1 MNDFFN
7 PQSKYPVDGLKL
19 VASCPV
25 CQTEHNPVE
34 TAILEESD
42 NSHLLYIKC
51 RKCGSGVA
59 ASLTPGAYGVAS
71 LGVLTDLNAVEIK
84 QATDWGIVSDE
95 DVLGVVES
103 FKKR

>member
-1 MNDFFN
+1 M
-7 PQSKYPVDGLKL
+7 DGLKL
-19 VASCPV
+19 VARCPV

-59 ASLTPGAYGVAS
+59 ASITPGAYGVAS
-71 LGVLTDLNAVEIK
+71 LGVLTDLNAAEIK
-84 QATDWGIVSDE
+84 QATAWGTVSDD
-95 DVLGVVES
+95 DVLAVAES
-103 FKKR
+103 FNQPAKSRK